1 MNTSNNIPKVGTKTP
16 NGPRKII
23 IFDASTLISFA
34 MACLLEDLKKL
45 KAGFDGHFLITE
57 DIKSEIV
64 DKPIKIK
71 RFELEALK
79 IQDLIDTK
87 VLEMPEVVGVKSS
100 EISERTKKVLEI
112 TNNTFIGKKKEIEL
126 IDLGEA
132 SCLALNRILAEK
144 KIDSVL
150 AVDERTTRMLCE
162 KPEDLRKFL
171 EKKFHTKII
180 ARKENFK
187 IYKGIKVIRSVELV
201 YIAYKKG
208 LIKLKGKKVLDALL
222 WAVKFKGC
230 SVSGEDIEEM
240 QRI

>member
-1 MNTSNNIPKVGTKTP
+1 MK
-16 NGPRKII
+16 KII

-45 KAGFDGHFLITE
+45 KGVFNGHFLITQ
-57 DIKSEIV
+57 DIKNEVV

-79 IQDLIDTK
+79 IQELIDMK
-87 VLEMPEVVGVKSS
+87 ILEMPEVVGVKSS
-100 EISERTKKVLEI
+100 EVSERTKIVLDI
-112 TNNTFIGKKKEIEL
+112 TNNTFIGKKREIEL

-180 ARKENFK
+180 VRKENFK
-187 IYKGIKVIRSVELV
+187 IFKGIKVIRSVELV
-201 YIAYKKG
+201 YVAYKKG

-240 QRI
+240 QRL